1 MTMKDMLSEAMAAV
15 QDAPKVNI
23 KGKWYTQV
31 ATRVEMFRRHFGTAF
46 GIETEIVESY
56 DFNIVRVR
64 AKINGPSGVIAT
76 GLAEEDRRIGKI
88 NATSA
93 LENAETSA
101 IGRALA
107 ALGLMGGEYAS
118 VNEMEAAGVTADEQ
132 NWQGR
137 QSSDLEQNWQA
148 HLEPEPDERAMVNR
162 PDNIPHIPEIAS
174 VKGYMPPFQQWTDL
188 LGEVQ
193 RIADS
198 VVHINTVDDLTR
210 YWVELS
216 EFLKEVEAR
225 DPALFSELRA
235 AFAVRN
241 KQVRK

>member
-1 MTMKDMLSEAMAAV
+1 MKDMLSEAMASV

-46 GIETEIVESY
+46 GIDTDIVESY
-56 DFNIVRVR
+56 DPNIVRVKAR
-64 AKINGPSGVIAT
+64 ITGPSGVIAT
-76 GLAEEDRRIGKI
+76 GLAEEDRRNGKI

-118 VNEMEAAGVTADEQ
+118 LNEMEAAGVLPAASDQ
-132 NWQGR
+132 R
-137 QSSDLEQNWQA
+137 YSQSSTF
-148 HLEPEPDERAMVNR
+148 EPEPDERVMVNAR
-162 PDNIPHIPEIAS
+162 PENIPHIPEIAS
-174 VKGYMPPFQQWTDL
+174 VKGYMPPFQQWTDM

-210 YWVELS
+210 YWTELN
-216 EFLKEVEAR
+216 EFLKEVEAQ

>member
-56 DFNIVRVR
+56 DPNIVRVR

-118 VNEMEAAGVTADEQ
+118 VNEMEAAGVTAE
-132 NWQGR
+132 
-137 QSSDLEQNWQA
+137 EQNWQA

-162 PDNIPHIPEIAS
+162 PDSIPHIPEIAS

-193 RIADS
+193 KIADS

>member
-1 MTMKDMLSEAMAAV
+1 MTTTMKDMLSEAMASV

-46 GIETEIVESY
+46 GIDTDIVESY
-56 DFNIVRVR
+56 DPNIVRVKAR
-64 AKINGPSGVIAT
+64 ITGPSGVIAT
-76 GLAEEDRRIGKI
+76 GLAEEDRRNGKI

-118 VNEMEAAGVTADEQ
+118 LNEMEAAGVLPAASDQ
-132 NWQGR
+132 R
-137 QSSDLEQNWQA
+137 YSQSSTF
-148 HLEPEPDERAMVNR
+148 EPEPDERVMVNAR
-162 PDNIPHIPEIAS
+162 PENIPHIPEIAS
-174 VKGYMPPFQQWTDL
+174 VKGYMPPFQQWTDM

-210 YWVELS
+210 YWTELN
-216 EFLKEVEAR
+216 EFLKEVEAQ